1 MKESI
6 PRCYCF
12 SESNDPNKQGY
23 DRIAHI
29 FASGS
34 KGVCI
39 NQMQLENM
47 QIDLPIIIRGNSK
60 SKVNA
65 INTCSQRGLTWYN
78 IDTGYLGNGKKKQ
91 YYRIAKKNYQNL
103 ESIVDRPS
111 DRLDRIKFILHMK
124 KKNGNKILLCPPSE
138 KVMNIY
144 NFTVEKWLAKTIE
157 EIKKY
162 SNREIII
169 RVKNKDRASR
179 IVIDPITVAFNNDI
193 HCVITY
199 NSIAA
204 LEAVMYGLPAFT
216 LGANAFQSLCN
227 TDLSNIEN
235 PYTPDEEVVKK
246 ILRHLSYCQFT
257 ETEFQDGSAW
267 KIIIGNN

>member
-1 MKESI
+1 
-6 PRCYCF
+6 
-12 SESNDPNKQGY
+12 
-23 DRIAHI
+23 
-29 FASGS
+29 
-34 KGVCI
+34 
-39 NQMQLENM
+39 
-47 QIDLPIIIRGNSK
+47 
-60 SKVNA
+60 
-65 INTCSQRGLTWYN
+65 
-78 IDTGYLGNGKKKQ
+78 
-91 YYRIAKKNYQNL
+91 
-103 ESIVDRPS
+103 
-111 DRLDRIKFILHMK
+111 MK